1 MTNARAS
8 PQLATVALM
17 ACARRGL
24 PVNRTLPPHGV
35 AALGFGGREAKPVIL
50 KAKQGLQRV
59 LSQPD
64 LLLNKN
70 ISELRRAFSRAQF
83 LAIRRGF
90 SHPNCRYP

>member
-1 MTNARAS
+1 VSTNLDSIARHS
-8 PQLATVALM
+8 LAPNIRDAEKRLE
-17 ACARRGL
+17 R
-24 PVNRTLPPHGV
+24 
-35 AALGFGGREAKPVIL
+35 FGGREAKPVIL

-64 LLLNKN
+64 VLLNKN

-90 SHPNCRYP
+90 SQPNCRYP